1 MLIKILFEC
10 TRFFKLQNVVK
21 IDAISI
27 QIRRGLISGGLI
39 PGCICLFTAGP
50 LSTLPP
56 PNPRLVYRDR
66 PITEEAYKNVS
77 ECVCVLGGGGGGLT
91 SGSLWYLERLSTV
104 SSKNKERKHK

>member
-77 ECVCVLGGGGGGLT
+77 ECVCVLGGGGWGAYKRKFMVFG
-91 SGSLWYLERLSTV
+91 TV
-104 SSKNKERKHK
+104 KHSQFKEQRTET

>member
-1 MLIKILFEC
+1 M
-10 TRFFKLQNVVK
+10 T
-21 IDAISI
+21 
-27 QIRRGLISGGLI
+27 RRGLISGGLI

-77 ECVCVLGGGGGGLT
+77 ECVCVLGGGGGG
-91 SGSLWYLERLSTV
+91 GGGAVGAYKRKFMVFETV
-104 SSKNKERKHK
+104 KHSQFKEQRTET

>member
-50 LSTLPP
+50 PP
-56 PNPRLVYRDR
+56 PPALRLVYRDR
-66 PITEEAYKNVS
+66 PMTGETYKNES
-77 ECVCVLGGGGGGLT
+77 VCVGGGGGGGGLQAEVY
-91 SGSLWYLERLSTV
+91 GI
-104 SSKNKERKHK
+104 